1 MDCIQVSDCNARF
14 KTKKHFRNSQLFQ
27 RWVSNVTYWR
37 YWKLNASP
45 FTSDPSQPLFRGAT
59 VEEALARIEFLIS
72 NRRQVASL
80 LGVAG
85 VGKSALLHYCASNPP
100 ISREVPCLQVIRTSI
115 FGLRE
120 GDLLNELA
128 MRLCG
133 TRCGTDQRVA
143 WQKLRDYF
151 RAASS
156 EGVQTALLID
166 DTESAS
172 AAGEADLIRLL
183 SVPFPLTVVFA
194 VETPMA
200 SAVSRSLFDRCE
212 LQIEL
217 PGWDYSQTAE
227 FLGWTTQRLGREE
240 PIFTDT
246 AVSRIQ
252 ELSQGIARRVIQIAD
267 LSLVAGA
274 VQQAQYIDHE
284 CIEQVAF
291 ELPRTAAA

>member
-1 MDCIQVSDCNARF
+1 M
-14 KTKKHFRNSQLFQ
+14 
-27 RWVSNVTYWR
+27 TYWR

-45 FTSDPSQPLFRGAT
+45 FTNELSQPLYRGAT

-80 LGVAG
+80 LGVSG
-85 VGKSALLHYCASNPP
+85 VGKSTLLHYCASNPP
-100 ISREVPCLQVIRTSI
+100 ISPDVPCLQVVRTSI

-120 GDLLNELA
+120 GDLLSELS

-133 TRCGTDQRVA
+133 NRRTNDPRVA
-143 WQKLRDYF
+143 WQMLRDYF

-156 EGVQTALLID
+156 EGVHTALLID

-183 SVPFPLTVVFA
+183 SVPFPLTVIFA
-194 VETPMA
+194 VETQMA
-200 SAVSRSLFDRCE
+200 SAVSRTLFDRCE

-217 PGWDYSQTAE
+217 PGWDYTQTAE
-227 FLGWTTQRLGREE
+227 FLGWTAQRLGRQE

-252 ELSQGIARRVIQIAD
+252 ELSQGIARRVIQMAD

-274 VQQAQYIDHE
+274 VQQMQYIDDD
-284 CIEQVAF
+284 CVEQVAF
-291 ELPRTAAA
+291 ELPRTSAA

>member
-1 MDCIQVSDCNARF
+1 M
-14 KTKKHFRNSQLFQ
+14 
-27 RWVSNVTYWR
+27 TYWR

-45 FTSDPSQPLFRGAT
+45 FTSERPQPLFRGAT

-80 LGVAG
+80 LGVSG
-85 VGKSALLHYCASNPP
+85 VGKSTLLQYCASNPP
-100 ISREVPCLQVIRTSI
+100 ISREVPCLQVVRTSI

-120 GDLLNELA
+120 GDLLSELGI
-128 MRLCG
+128 RLCG
-133 TRCGTDQRVA
+133 TRGSNDQRVA
-143 WQKLRDYF
+143 WQTLRDYF

-156 EGVQTALLID
+156 ECMHTALLID

-183 SVPFPLTVVFA
+183 SVPFPLTVIFA

-227 FLGWTTQRLGREE
+227 FLGWTTQRLGRQE

-267 LSLVAGA
+267 LALVAGA
-274 VQQAQYIDHE
+274 VQQAQYVDHD

>member
-1 MDCIQVSDCNARF
+1 M
-14 KTKKHFRNSQLFQ
+14 
-27 RWVSNVTYWR
+27 TYWR

-45 FTSDPSQPLFRGAT
+45 FTNERVQPLFRGAS

-80 LGVAG
+80 LGVSG
-85 VGKSALLHYCASNPP
+85 VGKSTLLQYCASNPP
-100 ISREVPCLQVIRTSI
+100 VSREVPCLQVVRTSV

-120 GDLLNELA
+120 GELIGELA

-133 TRCGTDQRVA
+133 TRYGSDQRVT
-143 WQKLRDYF
+143 WQALRDYF

-156 EGVQTALLID
+156 EGVQTALLVD

-183 SVPFPLTVVFA
+183 SVPFPLTVIFA
-194 VETPMA
+194 VETQMV
-200 SAVSRSLFDRCE
+200 SAVSRALFDRCE

-227 FLGWTTQRLGREE
+227 FLGWTTQRLGRQE

-274 VQQAQYIDHE
+274 VQQAQYIDHD
-284 CIEQVAF
+284 CVEQVAF
-291 ELPRTAAA
+291 ELPRSSAA

>member
-1 MDCIQVSDCNARF
+1 
-14 KTKKHFRNSQLFQ
+14 
-27 RWVSNVTYWR
+27 VTYWR

-45 FTSDPSQPLFRGAT
+45 FTNDPSQPLFRGAT

-80 LGVAG
+80 LGASG
-85 VGKSALLHYCASNPP
+85 VGKSTLLRYCASNPP
-100 ISREVPCLQVIRTSI
+100 ISREVPCLQIVRTSI

-120 GDLLNELA
+120 GELLSELA
-128 MRLCG
+128 TRLCG
-133 TRCGTDQRVA
+133 VRNGNDQRAA
-143 WQKLRDYF
+143 WQSLRDYF

-156 EGVQTALLID
+156 EGVQTALLVD

-194 VETPMA
+194 VEAQMT

-227 FLGWTTQRLGREE
+227 FLGWTTQRLGRQE

-252 ELSQGIARRVIQIAD
+252 ELSQGVARRIIQIAD

-274 VQQAQYIDHE
+274 VQQTQYIDHD
-284 CIEQVAF
+284 CVEQVAF
-291 ELPRTAAA
+291 ELPRSVAA

>member
-1 MDCIQVSDCNARF
+1 MAL
-14 KTKKHFRNSQLFQ
+14 KFRVVTPDSTRRSIFATRSSSND
-27 RWVSNVTYWR
+27 WGSNVTYWR
-37 YWKLNASP
+37 YWKLNATP

-80 LGVAG
+80 LGVSG
-85 VGKSALLHYCASNPP
+85 VGKSTLLQYCANNPP
-100 ISREVPCLQVIRTSI
+100 HSREVPTLQVVRTSI

-120 GDLLNELA
+120 GDLLTELA

-133 TRCGTDQRVA
+133 TRCANDQRVA
-143 WQKLRDYF
+143 WQALRDHF
-151 RAASS
+151 RAAFR

-183 SVPFPLTVVFA
+183 SVPLPLTVIFA

-200 SAVSRSLFDRCE
+200 SAVSRVLFDRCE

-227 FLGWTTQRLGREE
+227 FLGWTTQRLGRRE

-274 VQQAQYIDHE
+274 VQQAQYIDHD

>member
-1 MDCIQVSDCNARF
+1 MLKFPIVTPDSKRRSISVTRRLY
-14 KTKKHFRNSQLFQ
+14 HQ
-27 RWVSNVTYWR
+27 RVSNVTYWR

-45 FTSDPSQPLFRGAT
+45 FTNERSQPLFRGAS

-80 LGVAG
+80 MGVSG
-85 VGKSALLHYCASNPP
+85 VGKSALLKYCVANPP
-100 ISREVPCLQVIRTSI
+100 LSREVPSLQVLRTSI

-120 GDLLNELA
+120 GELLCELST
-128 MRLCG
+128 RVCG
-133 TRCGTDQRVA
+133 TRCGSDHREA
-143 WQKLRDYF
+143 WQTLRDYF

-183 SVPFPLTVVFA
+183 SVPFPLTVIFA
-194 VETPMA
+194 VESPMA

-217 PGWDYSQTAE
+217 PGWDYSQTAD
-227 FLGWTTQRLGREE
+227 FLGWTAQRLGRQE

-246 AVSRIQ
+246 AVARIQ

-267 LSLVAGA
+267 LALVAGA
-274 VQQAQYIDHE
+274 VQQAQYVDQE

-291 ELPRTAAA
+291 ELPRSAVA